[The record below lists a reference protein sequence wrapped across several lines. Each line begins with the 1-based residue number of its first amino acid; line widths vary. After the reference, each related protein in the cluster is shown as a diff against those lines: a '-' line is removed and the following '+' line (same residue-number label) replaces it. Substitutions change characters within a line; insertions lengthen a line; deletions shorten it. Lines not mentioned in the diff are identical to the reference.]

1 MWLKKYFGRQQA
13 SLEQLGRLETELM
26 ERAWARGQISVRDLH
41 QEMAGRLAYTT
52 LMTTMDRLYKKGLL
66 QRRKDGKAYIY
77 SPAMSEREYQES
89 LTQHFF
95 GMMLSDSRNSNAV
108 LSRFVD
114 AVSEADSKM
123 LNELEQIVKAKRRN
137 LRRSE

>member
-1 MWLKKYFGRQQA
+1 MWLKKHFGRQKS

-26 ERAWARGQISVRDLH
+26 ERAWAHGQISVRDLH
-41 QEMAGRLAYTT
+41 QEMDRRLAYTT

-89 LTQHFF
+89 LTRHLF
-95 GMMLSDSRNSNAV
+95 GMMLSDCRNSNAV

-114 AVSEADSKM
+114 AVSQTDAKM
-123 LNELEQIVKAKRRN
+123 LNELEQIVKVKRRK
-137 LRRSE
+137 LRRGE